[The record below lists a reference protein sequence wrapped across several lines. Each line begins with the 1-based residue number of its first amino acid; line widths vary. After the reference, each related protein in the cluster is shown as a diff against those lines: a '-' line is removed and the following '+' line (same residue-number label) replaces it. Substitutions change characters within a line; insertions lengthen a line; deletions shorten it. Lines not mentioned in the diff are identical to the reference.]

1 MSLVLGA
8 AEKTA
13 GCLWSFFFQTV
24 GDNENIK
31 YYSVDSSGSNK
42 SWGIIRPWR

>member
-13 GCLWSFFFQTV
+13 GCLWSFPV
-24 GDNENIK
+24 NI
-31 YYSVDSSGSNK
+31 SVDSSGSNK